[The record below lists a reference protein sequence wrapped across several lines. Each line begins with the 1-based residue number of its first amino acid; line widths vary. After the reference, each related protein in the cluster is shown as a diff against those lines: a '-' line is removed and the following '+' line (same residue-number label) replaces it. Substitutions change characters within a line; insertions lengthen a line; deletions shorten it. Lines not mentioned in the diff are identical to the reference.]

1 MDELAKWVDLAMAQ
15 GARGAE
21 VLVRRSHG
29 WRLQLAPG
37 AKKPSSAEVEAE
49 ELTIRVWVDAGRF
62 GSQTGRPDQAEE
74 LLDQALASTFESP
87 EDRFA
92 GPVERIGPIPTGLG
106 VLDRRH
112 ERLELEDRV
121 DALRDIARQAGQDE
135 RFGPEVF
142 TYEDAKTWRGLA
154 NSRGIQF
161 EEEAS
166 WFRLHGAIRG
176 QGLRL
181 EETAESRAF
190 ASIISLP
197 LGTRLLQRG
206 DELLRDGQVLPK
218 GPVRVVL
225 PPLPMARLLA
235 VLGEH
240 FTPEELSDGSF
251 FLQDRDGARS
261 VSDQLHVVDDGQLP
275 GGLRTRAF
283 DDRGSIPVPVML
295 LQEGA
300 VAGRFLTPEKA
311 RSLETRAT
319 GHVYRDGLRANNLV
333 MRAGTRSIN
342 ALLTEIGGPSLIV
355 DDLPDLSGLD
365 RKTGDFEARVDAVV
379 MEANDPVGAMRGVT
393 LRGNLRDLFNNVLQI
408 CNNTDRIGHVDAAS
422 IIADGLELA

>member
-1 MDELAKWVDLAMAQ
+1 MDELAGWVDLAMAR

-21 VLVRRSHG
+21 VLLRRSQG
-29 WRLQLAPG
+29 FRLELPPAG
-37 AKKPSSAEVEAE
+37 KKVETKEVQSAELLV
-49 ELTIRVWVDAGRF
+49 RVWVDAGRF
-62 GSQTGRPDQAEE
+62 GVQAGRPQDAEE
-74 LLDQALASTFESP
+74 LIDQAMASTFESA

-92 GPVERIGPIPTGLG
+92 GPVERVGPIPTGLG
-106 VLDRRH
+106 ILDRRH

-121 DALRDIARQAGQDE
+121 DAVRDIARQARQDE
-135 RFGPEVF
+135 RFTPETFV
-142 TYEDAKTWRGLA
+142 YEDAKTWRGLA

-166 WFRLHGAIRG
+166 WFKLHGAIRG

-197 LGTRLLQRG
+197 LGTRLLKRA
-206 DELLRDGQVLPK
+206 DDLLLEGEVLAP

-240 FTPEELSDGSF
+240 FTPRELSDGSF
-251 FLQDRDGARS
+251 FLQDREGAPV
-261 VSDQLHVVDDGQLP
+261 VSTELHVVDDGQLP

-295 LQEGA
+295 LQEG
-300 VAGRFLTPEKA
+300 VIAGRFLNPEKA
-311 RSLETRAT
+311 RSLDTRAT
-319 GHVYRDGLRANNLV
+319 GHVFEQGVRANNLV

-342 ALLTEIGGPSLIV
+342 ALLTELGGPSLMI

-365 RKTGDFEARVDAVV
+365 LKTGDFEAVVDGIV
-379 MEANDPVGAMRGVT
+379 MEANQPVGAMRGVT
-393 LRGNLRDLFNNVLQI
+393 IRGNLGEMLRNVQTI

-422 IIADGLELA
+422 LIADGLELA